1 MHEIASL
8 GRWIKLRRIVLEL
21 SQAELARLV
30 GCAEITI
37 RKIEADERRPAAQLA
52 ARLAGSL
59 ELAPEERVAFVQAA
73 QAELGAI
80 RLGAP
85 TQARTSGAAGGVLPL
100 PRTPLIGREQEVAAV
115 RALLLRAEVGLV
127 TLTGVGGT
135 GKTRLALH
143 VAAELRPAF
152 ADGVYFVDLAPVRDP
167 AFVIPAIAQVLGVRE
182 VRDQTLPVTVQTA
195 LRGRCLLLVLDNC
208 EQVLAAAVEIANLL
222 RAAPALKVLA
232 SSRAPLHLSG
242 EHEFA
247 VPPLALPDLNQ
258 GGAVAQVRRSAAGAL
273 FVARAQAVKRDF
285 AITPANGPA
294 IVAVC
299 AYLEGLPLAI
309 ELAAIR
315 SKLFP
320 PHVLLAQ
327 LAHRLAVLTGGAR
340 DLPARQQTLRATLD
354 WSYHLLGPAEPRLFA
369 RASVLV

>member
-1 MHEIASL
+1 MQEIASF

-37 RKIEADERRPAAQLA
+37 RKIEADERRPSAQLA

-59 ELAPEERVAFVQAA
+59 ELAPEERGGLVQ
-73 QAELGAI
+73 
-80 RLGAP
+80 
-85 TQARTSGAAGGVLPL
+85 
-100 PRTPLIGREQEVAAV
+100 VAAV

-167 AFVIPAIAQVLGVRE
+167 AFVIPAIAQVLGVHE

-195 LRGRCLLLVLDNC
+195 LRDRCLLLVLDNC
-208 EQVLAAAVEIANLL
+208 EHLLAAAVEVANLL
-222 RAAPALKVLA
+222 QAAPALKVLA

-247 VPPLALPDLNQ
+247 VPPLALPDPHQ
-258 GGAVAQVRRSAAGAL
+258 GDAVAQVTQSAAGAL

-285 AITPANGPA
+285 AVTPANAPA

-299 AYLEGLPLAI
+299 TRLDGLPLAI
-309 ELAAIR
+309 ELAAMR
-315 SKLFP
+315 SKLLP
-320 PHVLLAQ
+320 PHPLLA
-327 LAHRLAVLTGGAR
+327 H
-340 DLPARQQTLRATLD
+340 
-354 WSYHLLGPAEPRLFA
+354 
-369 RASVLV
+369 

>member
-1 MHEIASL
+1 MQEIASF

-37 RKIEADERRPAAQLA
+37 RKIEADERRPSAQLA
-52 ARLAGSL
+52 TRLAGSL
-59 ELAPEERVAFVQAA
+59 ELAPDERATFVQAA
-73 QAELGAI
+73 QAEVGAI

-85 TQARTSGAAGGVLPL
+85 TQARTPGAPNRGLPL

-115 RALLLRAEVGLV
+115 RALLQRAEVGLV

-135 GKTRLALH
+135 GKTRLALQ

-167 AFVIPAIAQVLGVRE
+167 AFVIPAIAQVLGVHE
-182 VRDQTLPVTVQTA
+182 ARDQMLPVTVQTA
-195 LRGRCLLLVLDNC
+195 LRDRCLLLVLDNC
-208 EQVLAAAVEIANLL
+208 EHLLAAAVEVANLL
-222 RAAPALKVLA
+222 QAAPALKVLA

-247 VPPLALPDLNQ
+247 VPPLALPDPHQ
-258 GGAVAQVRRSAAGAL
+258 GDAVAQVTQSAAGAL
-273 FVARAQAVKRDF
+273 FVARAQAVTRDF
-285 AITPANGPA
+285 AVTPANAPA

-299 AYLEGLPLAI
+299 TRLDGLPLAI
-309 ELAAIR
+309 ELAAMR
-315 SKLFP
+315 SKLLP
-320 PHVLLAQ
+320 PHPLLA
-327 LAHRLAVLTGGAR
+327 H
-340 DLPARQQTLRATLD
+340 
-354 WSYHLLGPAEPRLFA
+354 
-369 RASVLV
+369 